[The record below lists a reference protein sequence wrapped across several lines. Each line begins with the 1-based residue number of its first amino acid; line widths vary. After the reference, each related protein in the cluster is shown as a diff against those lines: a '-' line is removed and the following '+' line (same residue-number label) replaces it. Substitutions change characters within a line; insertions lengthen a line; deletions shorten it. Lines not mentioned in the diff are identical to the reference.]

1 MDLLNVL
8 VEKKILTSEQS
19 AEVYEKSQ
27 ERGDFAEAVIDELKF
42 ANSDEVAKTKSE
54 ILNIPLK
61 KIADIIPREILEHI
75 PEESAQH
82 YGIVPISVTDDVL
95 EVGAINPD
103 SIEVRDVLNF
113 ISSKIGMPYKVFV
126 ISNADFQKILAMYRG
141 LKVEVKEA
149 LSELESEFNIKPGR
163 IEGAENEIS
172 DIGDHTS
179 SREQKERMKIIED
192 APVTKIVATIL
203 RYATDGNASDV
214 HVEPLADNTRVRFR
228 VDGDLNTSLILPKNV
243 HSAVSAR
250 IKVLSNMKLDEK
262 RRPQDGRF
270 SAKIDDRKIDFRV
283 STFPTY
289 HGEKVVMRILDSS
302 QGIRTLDD
310 MGLREENVEKLR
322 KAIKSPY
329 GIILL
334 SGPTGSGKT
343 TTLYAMLQEVDR
355 DRRNVLSLEDPVE
368 YNVQGVSQSQVRADI
383 DYTFANGLR
392 TILRQDPDIIMVG
405 EIRDKETAQLAIQAA
420 LTGHLVLSTIHTNS
434 SIGTIPRLVD
444 MGIDPYLI
452 APTLKMSIAQRLA
465 KTLCNGAGREEEI
478 DKSTQMRIDKAFK
491 SLPKKYYDRIP
502 TNRTVL
508 HPQPIPTC
516 QTGYRGRTAI
526 TEVLEINEEMQELIL
541 KNASEE
547 EFFQAARK
555 NGFITIQEDAII
567 KALNHEIPFE
577 EMNTF
582 TTKINTD
589 LSTEEGY
596 DTVDNL
602 TDVAVSEAIM
612 NDDEITFS

>member
-1 MDLLNVL
+1 M
-8 VEKKILTSEQS
+8 
-19 AEVYEKSQ
+19 
-27 ERGDFAEAVIDELKF
+27 GD
-42 ANSDEVAKTKSE
+42 SDF
-54 ILNIPLK
+54 
-61 KIADIIPREILEHI
+61 DF
-75 PEESAQH
+75 
-82 YGIVPISVTDDVL
+82 VT
-95 EVGAINPD
+95 GPA
-103 SIEVRDVLNF
+103 
-113 ISSKIGMPYKVFV
+113 G
-126 ISNADFQKILAMYRG
+126 
-141 LKVEVKEA
+141 
-149 LSELESEFNIKPGR
+149 
-163 IEGAENEIS
+163 
-172 DIGDHTS
+172 
-179 SREQKERMKIIED
+179 
-192 APVTKIVATIL
+192 
-203 RYATDGNASDV
+203 
-214 HVEPLADNTRVRFR
+214 VEPLADNTRVRFR

-420 LTGHLVLSTIHTNS
+420 LTGHLVLSTIHTNNA
-434 SIGTIPRLVD
+434 IGVIPRLVD
-444 MGIDPYLI
+444 MGVDPYLI
-452 APTLKMSIAQRLA
+452 APTLVVAVAQRLIKNLPKKA
-465 KTLCNGAGREEEI
+465 AEEILVEGSIKKMIEKQFSDLPQEFREKIIIPSKIYRTKPDAENSVGSAGRSAVTEILEMDEELERIILTNPVDTEI
-478 DKSTQMRIDKAFK
+478 EKYARSKGMLYLKEDALLKAFK
-491 SLPKKYYDRIP
+491 
-502 TNRTVL
+502 
-508 HPQPIPTC
+508 
-516 QTGYRGRTAI
+516 G
-526 TEVLEINEEMQELIL
+526 EVSFSEINTL
-541 KNASEE
+541 
-547 EFFQAARK
+547 
-555 NGFITIQEDAII
+555 
-567 KALNHEIPFE
+567 
-577 EMNTF
+577 
-582 TTKINTD
+582 
-589 LSTEEGY
+589 
-596 DTVDNL
+596 
-602 TDVAVSEAIM
+602 
-612 NDDEITFS
+612 